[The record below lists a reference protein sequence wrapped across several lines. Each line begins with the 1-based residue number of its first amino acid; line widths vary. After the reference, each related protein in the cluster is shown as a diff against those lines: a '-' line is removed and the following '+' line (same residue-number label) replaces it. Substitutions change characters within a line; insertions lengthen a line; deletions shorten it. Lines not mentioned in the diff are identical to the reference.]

1 MKFID
6 SINKSSPL
14 EILLFIIFVVYIVFP
29 FDTPPS
35 IAYMVDSPL
44 GMISIFCITIY
55 LFFYT
60 NPVLGILYIF
70 VAYEL
75 LRRSSN
81 VTGRTA
87 IIEYT
92 PSQEKKD
99 VELKQMN
106 PPVEKTLE
114 EEIIDVR
121 APVGKSSSVE
131 IVNSD
136 FKPVADRIVN
146 GASLI

>member
-1 MKFID
+1 MNFIE
-6 SINKSSPL
+6 SVNKSSPL
-14 EILLFIIFVVYIVFP
+14 EIILFIIFVLYIVFP
-29 FDTPPS
+29 FETPPS

-44 GMISIFCITIY
+44 GMISIFCVTVY

-60 NPVLGILYIF
+60 NPLLGILYIF

-92 PSQEKKD
+92 PSQAKKD
-99 VELKQMN
+99 AELKKMN
-106 PPVEKTLE
+106 PPVGKTLE
-114 EEIIDVR
+114 EEIIDIR

-136 FKPVADRIVN
+136 FKPVADRIVS

>member
-6 SINKSSPL
+6 SVNKSSPL
-14 EILLFIIFVVYIVFP
+14 EIILFIIFVLYIVFP

-44 GMISIFCITIY
+44 GMISIFCITVY

-92 PSQEKKD
+92 PSQAKKD
-99 VELKQMN
+99 VELKHMN

-136 FKPVADRIVN
+136 FKPVADRIVS